1 MPVSIMCLFI
11 FLGAQL
17 HHLAQVGLS
26 SRMNGFPAGVRAT
39 PGQNGG
45 LGWNHYHDDNFSR
58 AEAEKDAVS
67 ELHIFIFSLTSSFN
81 FIET

>member
-1 MPVSIMCLFI
+1 MCVF

-26 SRMNGFPAGVRAT
+26 SRMNGYPAGVRAA

-45 LGWNHYHDDNFSR
+45 LGWNHFHDDFSR

-67 ELHIFIFSLTSSFN
+67 EFQISFC
-81 FIET
+81 